1 MFALG
6 RLDETLLHH
15 LDDEVAPLQA
25 PPFQAWADAPVSAP
39 RLVPEILEP
48 EPELAPE
55 PASAQPPFPAMLE
68 LRQLA
73 EPEADSGD
81 DPEAWHLP
89 PPGIHPTGS
98 ALRRRLVTAES
109 IAELDAHRKPSLLG
123 RIFGQK

>member
-25 PPFQAWADAPVSAP
+25 PSFQAWADAPVSAAE
-39 RLVPEILEP
+39 LVLVP

-55 PASAQPPFPAMLE
+55 PVPVEPPFPAMLE

-73 EPEADSGD
+73 DPEADSGD

-98 ALRRRLVTAES
+98 ELRRRLVTAES

-123 RIFGQK
+123 RIFGRK

>member
-25 PPFQAWADAPVSAP
+25 PSFQAWADAPVSAAE
-39 RLVPEILEP
+39 LVLVP

-55 PASAQPPFPAMLE
+55 PVPVEPPFPAMLE

-73 EPEADSGD
+73 DPKADSGD